1 MANWIIEVDEDACV
15 GCHACCDEAANTFRM
30 NDEEVAEVISPPG
43 DDEDTILAAAQR
55 CPVDAISI
63 TDSDTGEKV
72 WPE

>member
-15 GCHACCDEAANTFRM
+15 GCQACCDEAANTFRM

-43 DDEDTILAAAQR
+43 DDEDTILAAAQS